1 MSEGMF
7 FLIVL
12 YNLSQSLQNFRL
24 YGPKYCR
31 QKSRIRGF
39 EETTRMIFGNRHF
52 LCHCSFFFDNLH
64 QSNNR
69 LYQMYGKKRNIFS
82 GLWRISIQI
91 SIPLSNTEDEIRFVL
106 FAKMLMMSLLYR
118 KRLEEN
124 LLRRLY
130 AQQSFSET
138 PSLTKT
144 KEGEA
149 LYIAAIMSLSI
160 SLE

>member
-1 MSEGMF
+1 
-7 FLIVL
+7 
-12 YNLSQSLQNFRL
+12 
-24 YGPKYCR
+24 
-31 QKSRIRGF
+31 
-39 EETTRMIFGNRHF
+39 
-52 LCHCSFFFDNLH
+52 
-64 QSNNR
+64 
-69 LYQMYGKKRNIFS
+69 MYGKKRNIFS